1 MGVPL
6 AERIRP
12 KTLDEVF
19 GQQHLIGKNKP
30 LRKIAE
36 SKYIPNMIFY
46 GPSGTGKTTIA
57 SIIAEN
63 SGMYLKKLNGT
74 SSGVAEIKDII
85 SELDTFSGYNGILL

>member
-30 LRKIAE
+30 LRRIAE

-46 GPSGTGKTTIA
+46 GASGTGNPTIA
-57 SIIAEN
+57 SIIAQN
-63 SGMYLKKLNGT
+63 SGM
-74 SSGVAEIKDII
+74 
-85 SELDTFSGYNGILL
+85 